1 MNILNKMV
9 EMKDVWCYILGVIK
23 GGIMISHYR
32 VDMRVVHGQTTT
44 ILKKTF
50 PLDNI
55 IVIDD
60 EIAADPYMGKLYA
73 STVSSNIKVF
83 ILNTERG
90 FVNLKK
96 AEDSKFNYFI
106 IFKTPVTVK
115 KLIDMGYTFKG
126 TLTIGRQFI
135 RDNAPKYLPSLGNTK
150 EEWEALEYIH
160 EKGVDIV
167 FDPSCIFENISFET
181 AKEAHDKV
189 VY

>member
-1 MNILNKMV
+1 
-9 EMKDVWCYILGVIK
+9 
-23 GGIMISHYR
+23 MISHYR

-60 EIAADPYMGKLYA
+60 EIAADEYMGRLYA
-73 STVSSNIKVF
+73 STVPSNIKVF

-90 FVNLKK
+90 FANLKK

-106 IFKTPVTVK
+106 IFKSPVTVK
-115 KLIDMGYTFKG
+115 RLIDMGYTFKG
-126 TLTIGRQFI
+126 TLTIGQQFI

-160 EKGVDIV
+160 EHGVDIV
-167 FDPSCIFENISFET
+167 FDPSCKFENISFEA

-189 VY
+189 VYQ